1 MLVFLF
7 EIESRSRV
15 AGQPADP
22 QENTEEIPETQRQR
36 E

>member
-7 EIESRSRV
+7 EMRAISRRRPR
-15 AGQPADP
+15 AADP
-22 QENTEEIPETQRQR
+22 PENTEEIPETQRRR